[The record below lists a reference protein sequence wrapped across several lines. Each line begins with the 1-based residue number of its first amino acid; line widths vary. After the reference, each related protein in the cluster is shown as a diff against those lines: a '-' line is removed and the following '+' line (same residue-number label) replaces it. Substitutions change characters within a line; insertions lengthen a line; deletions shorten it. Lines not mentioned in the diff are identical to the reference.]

1 MQPRNGVRM
10 QPTAC
15 PELVEGAQAVGD
27 SWENH
32 QAPKGRKK
40 ILEPLGANSVTN
52 KTAYNAGGFAAINST
67 NRLSFRNS
75 ANSTSL

>member
-1 MQPRNGVRM
+1 M

-27 SWENH
+27 EWKTE

-40 ILEPLGANSVTN
+40 LDPRKIETSRQFHFLPRTVLSYNSSITP
-52 KTAYNAGGFAAINST
+52 
-67 NRLSFRNS
+67 
-75 ANSTSL
+75 